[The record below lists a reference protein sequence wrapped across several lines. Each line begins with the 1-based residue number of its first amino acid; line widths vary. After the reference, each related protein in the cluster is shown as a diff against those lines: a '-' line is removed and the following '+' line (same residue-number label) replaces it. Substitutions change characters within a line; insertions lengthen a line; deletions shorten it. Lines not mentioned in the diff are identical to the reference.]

1 MRTVFP
7 LQVGAK
13 GNKMK
18 PELILDRT
26 ETCQKLGI
34 SRQTL
39 ISWVRKGKL
48 KVWKRVGHGSNAALL
63 FERKHVEALRP
74 SPGQTLHPSSIIGF
88 EAKPGTTEQDRTS

>member
-1 MRTVFP
+1 
-7 LQVGAK
+7 
-13 GNKMK
+13 MK

-63 FERKHVEALRP
+63 FERKHVEAVRSISGPALR
-74 SPGQTLHPSSIIGF
+74 QRNQSS
-88 EAKPGTTEQDRTS
+88 SS